1 MKKKETNSNSKTRY
15 LLLPRVSRS
24 RFVRRSRKKE
34 QKIESLGNGIA
45 RIVESGITGGKARR
59 GGDVATNEEAESSSG
74 PVVHE
79 NESGEPRSKAAR
91 REITA
96 AGATEGTERQQE
108 RQRLNVGIMPSR
120 FPVPRF
126 LPTPLPRRHRSFSL
140 SLFPSRSV
148 HGSRARGREERGR
161 GGVRDVSGGSIRGS
175 VARVGRARER
185 EGARRVAELVVGWWW
200 RTVVARWWHV
210 EGIIKRTRT

>member
-45 RIVESGITGGKARR
+45 RIVESGITGGKAGSRRRRGDKRR
-59 GGDVATNEEAESSSG
+59 GGKLERT
-74 PVVHE
+74 VVHE

-185 EGARRVAELVVGWWW
+185 GGARRVAELVVGWWW